1 MKEAIKNIVCDLG
14 GVLIKLNVPRCIEAF
29 EALMGKDNL
38 RNVLGMDEEGEGVK
52 SVSVAS
58 RQLMADFER
67 GLIKSAD
74 FIEQIRSYCHPD
86 TTDEMVQNAWMAMLG
101 DLPQERLEQVAQW
114 RKQGYHLYLLSN
126 GNELHFEYI
135 NRKYHLDKYFERM
148 FLSQEMHLAKPEP
161 EIFRQ
166 VNETIGGI
174 GENTVFIDDL
184 EANRLAAAATV
195 GWQCFDALQSVH
207 F

>member
-1 MKEAIKNIVCDLG
+1 MANIKNIVCDLG

-38 RNVLGMDEEGEGVK
+38 RNVLGMDEEGEGIK

-67 GLIKSAD
+67 GLIKSTD

-86 TTDEMVQNAWMAMLG
+86 TTDKTIQNAWMAMLG
-101 DLPQERLEQVAQW
+101 DLPQERLESVAQW

-135 NRKYHLDKYFERM
+135 NRRYHLYQYFERM

-161 EIFRQ
+161 EIFRH
-166 VNETIGGI
+166 VNESIGGI

>member
-1 MKEAIKNIVCDLG
+1 MANIKNIVCDLG
-14 GVLIKLNVPRCIEAF
+14 GVLIKLNVPRCIETF

-38 RNVLGMDEEGEGVK
+38 RNVLGMDEEGEGIK
-52 SVSVAS
+52 SVSVAN

-67 GLIKSAD
+67 GLIKSTD

-86 TTDEMVQNAWMAMLG
+86 TTDKMVQNAWMAMLG

-135 NRKYHLDKYFERM
+135 NLKYHLGRYFEQM

-184 EANRLAAAATV
+184 EANRLAAAATI

>member
-14 GVLIKLNVPRCIEAF
+14 GVLINLNVPRCIEAF

-86 TTDEMVQNAWMAMLG
+86 TIDEMVQNAWMAMLG

-135 NRKYHLDKYFERM
+135 NRKYHLDRYFEQM

>member
-1 MKEAIKNIVCDLG
+1 MTNIKNIVCDLG
-14 GVLIKLNVPRCIEAF
+14 GVLINLNVPRCIDAF

-67 GLIKSAD
+67 GLIKSDD
-74 FIEQIRSYCHPD
+74 FIKQIRTYCHPD

-101 DLPQERLEQVAQW
+101 DLPQERLERVAQW

-135 NRKYHLDKYFERM
+135 NRRYHLDRYFERM
-148 FLSQEMHLAKPEP
+148 FLSQEMHSAKPEP

-166 VNETIGGI
+166 VNETIGGN
-174 GENTVFIDDL
+174 EKNTVFIDDL
-184 EANRLAAAATV
+184 ETNRLAATAIV
-195 GWQCFDALQSVH
+195 CWQCFDALQSVH

>member
-1 MKEAIKNIVCDLG
+1 MKEAIKTIVCDLG

-101 DLPQERLEQVAQW
+101 DLPQERLEQVYARSPATGSSPPLMWTFTEPRLGRSYWCQP
-114 RKQGYHLYLLSN
+114 QASQ
-126 GNELHFEYI
+126 
-135 NRKYHLDKYFERM
+135 M
-148 FLSQEMHLAKPEP
+148 FAP
-161 EIFRQ
+161 RC
-166 VNETIGGI
+166 
-174 GENTVFIDDL
+174 
-184 EANRLAAAATV
+184 
-195 GWQCFDALQSVH
+195 W
-207 F
+207 